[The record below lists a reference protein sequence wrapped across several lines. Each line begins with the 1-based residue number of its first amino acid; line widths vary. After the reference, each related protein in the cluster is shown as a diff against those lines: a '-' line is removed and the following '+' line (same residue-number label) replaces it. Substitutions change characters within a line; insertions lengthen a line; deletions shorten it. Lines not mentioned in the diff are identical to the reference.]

1 MAVALVRRAFHKH
14 PFLFNCMV
22 HGTLYTG
29 TNFSQQTFR
38 SKIMKSE
45 IEHPKSFD
53 IGSLSRYGVVGFA
66 IYPIMLH
73 NWYKWLD
80 KHYVGTAA
88 KTVVKKLLL
97 DQFLFTPPLIAAFY
111 INELL
116 VLASCPDS
124 QLPIVPACGAC
135 GVCGFLRLHLGQHP
149 LLVQTTTLLRSL
161 PLPAI
166 ATISSTRQYR
176 QAQKRGDDICIYTG
190 KDGVFLPHLNIS
202 SLNIRDL
209 SQPMTSAAN
218 LGLATGFLLVVLLNS
233 RFETIKR
240 EWRGEYQQW
249 AEIVLARTVFVIACL
264 LLFLAA
270 TPLVML
276 IFIFLMF
283 YRQTVQVI
291 LWLVHGKRFAGLMEG
306 ADTVWALEDDTSK
319 SVINILAML
328 QVSSADESLGEGLLT
343 SLRQLVLSR
352 VLTSPQRCPKLLY
365 YRRKSALGYFYWE
378 RQNEL
383 HLENHI
389 RWMET
394 GMSISDGISEE
405 ILGGVISELANA
417 PLPDQHASSW
427 EILVGRNFISEPNT
441 NVKTSLEEDSSNHRS
456 RSPMFDKETPRCSS
470 SLSGFVNLDFSS
482 TISDN
487 SRHRSQS
494 PMFDNKT
501 PRCSS
506 ALSGFVNP
514 DFYSVISDN
523 SHHRYQS
530 PMFDRE
536 TPRCSSALSG
546 FVNPD
551 FSSAISDNSRHRSQ
565 SPMFDNKTP
574 RCSSALSGFVNP
586 DFPSA
591 IPDNSHHRSQ
601 SPMFDNRTPRCS
613 SAMSGFVNP
622 DFPSAISDNSH
633 HRSQSPMF
641 DNRTPRCS
649 SAMSG
654 FVNPDFPSAIPDN
667 SHHQSQ
673 SPMFVNNR
681 TPRCSSAMSGFV
693 NPDFSSAISD
703 NSHQQSQS
711 PMFDNR
717 TPRCSSTMSGFVNPD
732 FPSAIPDNSHHRSQ
746 SLIFVN
752 NRTPLC
758 SSALSVSKY
767 RCLGNFMHVICAII
781 YAPASLL
788 HQALMKAS
796 DANTLHGPS
805 LSGQKVIAWY
815 TDSSTSTL
823 DDECQLLN
831 TIKRIKS
838 RAMCEAR
845 FTDIF
850 LTALSASL
858 EAYFVTG
865 GSNGNTVPESINVV
879 VPLRMEPFPT
889 KAVEIIKGEDS
900 SKVLKNVSVEDP
912 TQFMPTILEDLNELN
927 HDYVVTGKKLNSILK
942 NRSFTKDI
950 NPGLTFVDISE
961 DKTSNNLLLDN
972 RFSVALMTL
981 PIVPPSCATSEKI
994 MKSYTLRSRLKEV
1007 CVQSELLRKS
1017 LDYQINYW
1025 LMRVVATVL
1034 PAALLSPVLRST
1046 QSTMVVSNMKGPA
1059 EDIQIGGY
1067 KLTDLVFW
1075 VPNRGTTG
1083 VGVTLMSYAGRL
1095 QIGIIAD
1102 RAVVPCRQDA
1112 QLILQGVVSELKHLD
1127 AMTSV

>member
-1 MAVALVRRAFHKH
+1 MAVAMIKRVFHKH

-29 TNFSQQTFR
+29 TDFSQQTFR
-38 SKIMKSE
+38 SKIMRSE

-53 IGSLSRYGVVGFA
+53 IGSLSRYGVVGYA

-80 KHYVGTAA
+80 KHYVGTAT

-111 INELL
+111 ITHDTPPTYEFRQAAGSGFLPRQLTSSWSHLQRVWCMWVFAPSSGSTSSVGTNDNITEIPPSCRYRNNIIHQAIQASTEERRYMHLHRQKYSNL
-116 VLASCPDS
+116 KALGGPSTYESASDKPSLAWLASS
-124 QLPIVPACGAC
+124 
-135 GVCGFLRLHLGQHP
+135 
-149 LLVQTTTLLRSL
+149 LLLAR
-161 PLPAI
+161 
-166 ATISSTRQYR
+166 ISSEKSRMIGSNI
-176 QAQKRGDDICIYTG
+176 AAPSLGDQVIINLLALYALTSCDTSNRLS
-190 KDGVFLPHLNIS
+190 KDGIFMPHLNIS
-202 SLNIRDL
+202 SLNIRDP

-233 RFETIKR
+233 HFETIKR
-240 EWRGEYQQW
+240 EWRNEYQQW
-249 AEIVLARTVFVIACL
+249 AEIVLARTVFVIACIL
-264 LLFLAA
+264 LSLAV

-276 IFIFLMF
+276 IFISLMF

-306 ADTVWALEDDTSK
+306 ADTVWALEDDMSK

-352 VLTSPQRCPKLLY
+352 ILTSPQRCPKLLY

-405 ILGGVISELANA
+405 ILGGVVSELANA

-427 EILVGRNFISEPNT
+427 EILVGRNFISEPNI
-441 NVKTSLEEDSSNHRS
+441 NVKTSLEEAVVGSNEYQPRSSINVEQEKNLSKELKDIKNDSLFTTIPLDMIGKR
-456 RSPMFDKETPRCSS
+456 PMTPTEYCSKVSS
-470 SLSGFVNLDFSS
+470 SLGGWQVLKNMFSKKKSNKIFVKKTKSSSSSNKYVKLLS
-482 TISDN
+482 TI
-487 SRHRSQS
+487 
-494 PMFDNKT
+494 
-501 PRCSS
+501 
-506 ALSGFVNP
+506 
-514 DFYSVISDN
+514 
-523 SHHRYQS
+523 
-530 PMFDRE
+530 
-536 TPRCSSALSG
+536 
-546 FVNPD
+546 
-551 FSSAISDNSRHRSQ
+551 
-565 SPMFDNKTP
+565 
-574 RCSSALSGFVNP
+574 
-586 DFPSA
+586 
-591 IPDNSHHRSQ
+591 
-601 SPMFDNRTPRCS
+601 
-613 SAMSGFVNP
+613 
-622 DFPSAISDNSH
+622 
-633 HRSQSPMF
+633 
-641 DNRTPRCS
+641 
-649 SAMSG
+649 
-654 FVNPDFPSAIPDN
+654 
-667 SHHQSQ
+667 
-673 SPMFVNNR
+673 NNEE
-681 TPRCSSAMSGFV
+681 
-693 NPDFSSAISD
+693 
-703 NSHQQSQS
+703 
-711 PMFDNR
+711 
-717 TPRCSSTMSGFVNPD
+717 
-732 FPSAIPDNSHHRSQ
+732 
-746 SLIFVN
+746 
-752 NRTPLC
+752 
-758 SSALSVSKY
+758 VSKY
-767 RCLGNFMHVICAII
+767 QCIGNFMHVICAII

-796 DANTLHGPS
+796 DANTLHGPL

-823 DDECQLLN
+823 DDEGQLLN

-858 EAYFVTG
+858 EAYFAT
-865 GSNGNTVPESINVV
+865 GSNDNTIPESINVV
-879 VPLRMEPFPT
+879 VPIRMEPFPI

-900 SKVLKNVSVEDP
+900 SKVLKNVSAEDL

-927 HDYVVTGKKLNSILK
+927 HNYVVTEKRLNSILK

-961 DKTSNNLLLDN
+961 DKTSSNLLLDN

-981 PIVPPSCATSEKI
+981 PIVPPICATSEKI
-994 MKSYTLRSRLKEV
+994 LKSYTLRSRLKEV

-1034 PAALLSPVLRST
+1034 PVALLSPVLRST

-1067 KLTDLVFW
+1067 KLSDLVFW

-1112 QLILQGVVSELKHLD
+1112 QLILQGVVSELKNLD

>member
-1 MAVALVRRAFHKH
+1 MESDIVRMTDKITVCSVDTRAWLVTSTHVGANSELVVIQALPTAPASRAILGLSDVKPARDTPPTYEFRQAAGSG
-14 PFLFNCMV
+14 FLHRQLTSSWSHLQHVWCMWV
-22 HGTLYTG
+22 FAPSSGSTSSVG
-29 TNFSQQTFR
+29 TNDNITEIPPSCRYSNNIIHQAIQAGTEER
-38 SKIMKSE
+38 RYMHLHSSSE
-45 IEHPKSFD
+45 YYTTSSVSIQ
-53 IGSLSRYGVVGFA
+53 
-66 IYPIMLH
+66 M
-73 NWYKWLD
+73 
-80 KHYVGTAA
+80 
-88 KTVVKKLLL
+88 
-97 DQFLFTPPLIAAFY
+97 
-111 INELL
+111 
-116 VLASCPDS
+116 LASKAQKPRGNMATMEVLQWLQESYWTSSNTFFSDN
-124 QLPIVPACGAC
+124 
-135 GVCGFLRLHLGQHP
+135 
-149 LLVQTTTLLRSL
+149 
-161 PLPAI
+161 LPATTWGTKNPNHV
-166 ATISSTRQYR
+166 ANMSFE
-176 QAQKRGDDICIYTG
+176 DIDSFNQG
-190 KDGVFLPHLNIS
+190 KDGLLMPRLNIS
-202 SLNIRDL
+202 SLNIRDP

-233 RFETIKR
+233 HFETIKYGAPVGNKTLVSWRMAMFHKPTPQWYYATIR
-240 EWRGEYQQW
+240 EWRNEYQQW
-249 AEIVLARTVFVIACL
+249 AETVLARTVFVIACL
-264 LLFLAA
+264 LLSLAV

-276 IFIFLMF
+276 IFISLMF

-306 ADTVWALEDDTSK
+306 ADTVWALEDDMSK

-328 QVSSADESLGEGLLT
+328 QVSSTDESLGEGLLT

-352 VLTSPQRCPKLLY
+352 ILTSPQRCPKLLY

-394 GMSISDGISEE
+394 GMDISDGISEE
-405 ILGGVISELANA
+405 ILGGVVSELANA

-427 EILVGRNFISEPNT
+427 EILVGRNFISEPNM
-441 NVKTSLEEDSSNHRS
+441 NVKTSLEE
-456 RSPMFDKETPRCSS
+456 
-470 SLSGFVNLDFSS
+470 
-482 TISDN
+482 
-487 SRHRSQS
+487 
-494 PMFDNKT
+494 
-501 PRCSS
+501 
-506 ALSGFVNP
+506 
-514 DFYSVISDN
+514 
-523 SHHRYQS
+523 
-530 PMFDRE
+530 
-536 TPRCSSALSG
+536 
-546 FVNPD
+546 
-551 FSSAISDNSRHRSQ
+551 
-565 SPMFDNKTP
+565 
-574 RCSSALSGFVNP
+574 

-591 IPDNSHHRSQ
+591 IPDNSNHRSQ
-601 SPMFDNRTPRCS
+601 SPRFDKE
-613 SAMSGFVNP
+613 
-622 DFPSAISDNSH
+622 
-633 HRSQSPMF
+633 
-641 DNRTPRCS
+641 TPRCS

-667 SHHQSQ
+667 S
-673 SPMFVNNR
+673 N
-681 TPRCSSAMSGFV
+681 
-693 NPDFSSAISD
+693 
-703 NSHQQSQS
+703 
-711 PMFDNR
+711 
-717 TPRCSSTMSGFVNPD
+717 
-732 FPSAIPDNSHHRSQ
+732 HRSQ
-746 SLIFVN
+746 SPRRGSPSRLDLNTDKPATFISSGSQPDDLSSCKNTLEDNNFPSNYKQICDNKSFAAVGVGSNEYQPRSSTNVEQGKNLSKELKDIKNDSLFTTIPLDMIGKRPMTPTDYCSKVSSSLGGWQVLKNMFSKKKSNKMFVKKTKGTSSSNKYVKLLSTIN
-752 NRTPLC
+752 NGE
-758 SSALSVSKY
+758 VSKY
-767 RCLGNFMHVICAII
+767 RCIGNFMHVICAII

-823 DDECQLLN
+823 DDEGQLLN

-858 EAYFVTG
+858 EAYFLT
-865 GSNGNTVPESINVV
+865 GSNDNTIPESINVV
-879 VPLRMEPFPT
+879 VPIRMEPFPT
-889 KAVEIIKGEDS
+889 KAVEIIKDEDS
-900 SKVLKNVSVEDP
+900 SKVLKYVSVEDT

-927 HDYVVTGKKLNSILK
+927 HDYVVTEKRLNSILK

-961 DKTSNNLLLDN
+961 DKTSSNLLLDN

-994 MKSYTLRSRLKEV
+994 LKSYTLRSRLKEV

-1034 PAALLSPVLRST
+1034 PVALLSPVLRST

-1059 EDIQIGGY
+1059 EDVQIGGY
-1067 KLTDLVFW
+1067 KLSDLVFW

-1112 QLILQGVVSELKHLD
+1112 QLILQGVVSELKYLD